1 MRKADR
7 TLSPAELEQFGAE
20 IEAIR
25 QKHLADIGERD
36 VKYITKIEKAV
47 RYSEIAG
54 RGLLMA
60 GVFPPA
66 FVLGAV
72 TLGVSKILE
81 NMELGHNVMHGQ
93 YDFMQNKSVC
103 GSSNTALRLCIS
115 AAQGP
120 LSLDL

>member
-1 MRKADR
+1 MSKLSK
-7 TLSPAELEQFGAE
+7 TLSSQELEQFGAE

-36 VKYITKIEKAV
+36 AKYITKIEKAV
-47 RYSEIAG
+47 RYTEVAG

-60 GVFPPA
+60 GIFPPA
-66 FVLGAV
+66 FILGTL

-93 YDFMQNKSVC
+93 YDFMQNK
-103 GSSNTALRLCIS
+103 RLMGQTYEWDTGCPS
-115 AAQGP
+115 GACFA
-120 LSLDL
+120 